1 MAIIEISSDG
11 RRTVIVPPTPEETAQ
26 ANAALLRFIEALA
39 RLNAQRDF
47 EAAQAARLRAHPA
60 DPPAGE

>member
-11 RRTVIVPPTPEETAQ
+11 RRTVIVPPTPEEAAQ

-39 RLNAQRDF
+39 RLNAKRDF
-47 EAAQAARLRAHPA
+47 EAARAACLRARPE
-60 DPPAGE
+60 DPPAVG